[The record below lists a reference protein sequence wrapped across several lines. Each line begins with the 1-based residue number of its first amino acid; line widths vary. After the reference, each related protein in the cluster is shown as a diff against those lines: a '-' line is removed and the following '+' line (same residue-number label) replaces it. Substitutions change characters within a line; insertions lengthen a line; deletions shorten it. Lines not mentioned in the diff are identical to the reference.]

1 MVADSY
7 TRGGWAKLDQSGAAH
22 LADIIATF
30 PKSKARQY
38 AHMLLS
44 LYASI
49 DPSGC
54 ITIGRRQLAEKAGV
68 SERVARYF
76 LQKLEDDGA
85 LVTIGSASGKGGGR
99 YVKRAFFWLQPNGQ
113 KTRGF
118 CPTDGQKIVPPMDKK
133 PGDFVQP
140 MDKNPSD
147 FVPLKIY
154 TEYIDYGGA
163 PWLAP
168 GARPEDHPDWADDAT

>member
-1 MVADSY
+1 MADSY

-68 SERVARYF
+68 SEDVARYF
-76 LQKLEDDGA
+76 MRRLEDDGA

-99 YVKRAFFWLQPNGQ
+99 YVKRAFFWMQPGGR

-118 CPTDGQKIVPPMDKK
+118 SPTDGRKIPPPM
-133 PGDFVQP
+133 GE
-140 MDKNPSD
+140 NTSD
-147 FVPLKIY
+147 FPPPMGENHSDFPPLKIY